1 MYCTEESVG
10 SNGSAKKQ
18 LISTQAGIRSMR
30 AGFLH
35 SLRGTVAIS
44 ELTVQDAELM
54 AIVGFS
60 VSWRTAPQTGLHA
73 CFRLRSKTTGCHQE
87 CNVWL

>member
-1 MYCTEESVG
+1 M
-10 SNGSAKKQ
+10 K
-18 LISTQAGIRSMR
+18 AGI
-30 AGFLH
+30 LH

-44 ELTVQDAELM
+44 EVTVHDTELM

-73 CFRLRSKTTGCHQE
+73 MLPVAEQNNGPPSGM
-87 CNVWL
+87 

>member
-1 MYCTEESVG
+1 M
-10 SNGSAKKQ
+10 K
-18 LISTQAGIRSMR
+18 AGI
-30 AGFLH
+30 LH

-44 ELTVQDAELM
+44 EVTVHDTELM

-73 CFRLRSKTTGCHQE
+73 MLPVAEQNNEFAIR
-87 CNVWL
+87 NVTSGYDQSMV

>member
-1 MYCTEESVG
+1 M
-10 SNGSAKKQ
+10 
-18 LISTQAGIRSMR
+18 IPTQAGIHSMK
-30 AGFLH
+30 AGILH

-44 ELTVQDAELM
+44 EVTVHDTELM

-73 CFRLRSKTTGCHQE
+73 MLPVAEQNNGLPSGM
-87 CNVWL
+87 

>member
-44 ELTVQDAELM
+44 ELTVHDAELM

-73 CFRLRSKTTGCHQE
+73 MLPVAEQNNGLPSGI
-87 CNVWL
+87 

>member
-10 SNGSAKKQ
+10 SQRECEKTVNIDTSGDSVK
-18 LISTQAGIRSMR
+18 AGI
-30 AGFLH
+30 LH

-44 ELTVQDAELM
+44 EVTVHDAELM

-60 VSWRTAPQTGLHA
+60 VSWRSAPQTGLHA
-73 CFRLRSKTTGCHQE
+73 MLPVAEQNNGLPSGM
-87 CNVWL
+87 

>member
-1 MYCTEESVG
+1 M
-10 SNGSAKKQ
+10 K
-18 LISTQAGIRSMR
+18 AGI
-30 AGFLH
+30 LH

-44 ELTVQDAELM
+44 EVTVHDTELM

-73 CFRLRSKTTGCHQE
+73 MLPVAEQNNGSAIR
-87 CNVWL
+87 NVTSGYDQSMV

>member
-60 VSWRTAPQTGLHA
+60 VSWRTTPQTGLHA
-73 CFRLRSKTTGCHQE
+73 MLPVAEQNNGLPSGI
-87 CNVWL
+87 